1 MADMVEIESL
11 LGAAAPGALPELDA
25 VAKQNFGRVLD
36 HYTDSGYTQTQ
47 VLEVVD
53 QQLGSTELVSATAP
67 EFTRAVEDLSAAVL
81 AEQETPDT
89 DPAVGP
95 NENPS
100 SEEIFAALGAAA
112 GEDFAEAITEAM
124 PELAAT
130 TVMEVWQDVRTAILA
145 EMAAQPEV
153 WRAPGAEEAL
163 REAAYYALCDALEG
177 FLTEG
182 EAEGFGVALA
192 RLQ

>member
-1 MADMVEIESL
+1 MADMIEIESL
-11 LGAAAPGALPELDA
+11 LGAAAPGALPELDP
-25 VAKQNFGRVLD
+25 VAKQSFARVLD
-36 HYTDSGYTQTQ
+36 YYTDSGYTKAQ

-67 EFTRAVEDLSAAVL
+67 EFTRAVEDLSDAVL
-81 AEQETPDT
+81 AEQETPGT
-89 DPAVGP
+89 DADRPA
-95 NENPS
+95 ENPS

-112 GEDFAEAITEAM
+112 GEDFAEAVTEAM

-130 TVMEVWQDVRTAILA
+130 TVTEVWKDVRTAILA

-153 WRAPGAEEAL
+153 WRAPGAEDAL

-177 FLTEG
+177 FLAEG
-182 EAEGFGVALA
+182 ESEGLGVALA
-192 RLQ
+192 QLQ